1 MELILNNWNVP
12 SSIKVNF
19 HVMQTK
25 FPKET
30 WIHFASGV
38 ILYLLNDL
46 PLNDLHQFKIKFE
59 SWFSQITVYMQKFLK
74 LQCFN

>member
-1 MELILNNWNVP
+1 
-12 SSIKVNF
+12 
-19 HVMQTK
+19 MQTK

-30 WIHFASGV
+30 WIHFASDV

-59 SWFSQITVYMQKFLK
+59 S
-74 LQCFN
+74 